1 MQKIKRK
8 ILFLIFY
15 FLVFGLLFYI
25 RFFGLDWGLPYPMHP
40 DERNMAVALSQL
52 VCKFKPHQFDL
63 ENCFNP
69 HFFAY
74 GQLPLY
80 LSYFLIWVFKGFSS
94 FGEINILFEE
104 ATIVLRFISAL
115 ASLFSAVIVIE
126 ILKIITK
133 KEKFFWWLMVIFSP
147 FFIQFSHFGTTES
160 LLTFFYLLLIF
171 LSLLLFEKKMTFKKF
186 IFLSS
191 LVFGLSLATKVSSLI
206 YSFLPIFAIFLTKE
220 KSFYQKFFLIIY
232 FFASSL
238 IFFLIFSPHNFISW
252 KDFISSL
259 NYESAVALGKILV
272 FYTKQFDYSLPIIFP
287 LLKVIPFALGLIGFL
302 GIFGFFPVILKNKKD
317 KRLIFLGC
325 SFLIYF
331 LPNAFI
337 FTKWTRFLAPIF
349 PVILIFGILVLEEI
363 KIFLIRFLVIF
374 LSLILGFSYLSI
386 YQKPD
391 VRFSSSEWI
400 FKNIPK
406 NSYILSETANVIDIP
421 ILNPKIKN
429 LNQEI
434 NRNYQI
440 ISFNFY
446 DLDKNKDLQKEL
458 IYHLNQADYIF
469 VPSRRIFANY
479 TCFWPEEKNY
489 FFDYLSYNKDR
500 CERLK
505 KEFPLLNQYYNN
517 LFSGRLGFKKVAKFY
532 SYPKISFFGKTLFE
546 FPDEEAEE
554 TWTVFDHPVI
564 RIYKRDT
571 LR

>member
-8 ILFLIFY
+8 ILVLIFY
-15 FLVFGLLFYI
+15 LLVFGLLLYT

-52 VCKFKPHQFDL
+52 ACKFKPHQFDL

-80 LSYFLIWVFKGFSS
+80 LSYFLIWVFKGFSY

-115 ASLFSAVIVIE
+115 ASLFSAVIVVE

-317 KRLIFLGC
+317 KRLIFLGF

-429 LNQEI
+429 LNQEL
-434 NRNYQI
+434 NKNYQI

-479 TCFWPEEKNY
+479 TCFWPEKKNY
-489 FFDYLSYNKDR
+489 FFDYLSYDKYR
-500 CERLK
+500 CESLK

-517 LFSGRLGFKKVAKFY
+517 LFSGRLGFKKVAKFS
-532 SYPKISFFGKTLFE
+532 SYPKISFFGKILFE

-564 RIYKRDT
+564 RIYKRDK
-571 LR
+571 